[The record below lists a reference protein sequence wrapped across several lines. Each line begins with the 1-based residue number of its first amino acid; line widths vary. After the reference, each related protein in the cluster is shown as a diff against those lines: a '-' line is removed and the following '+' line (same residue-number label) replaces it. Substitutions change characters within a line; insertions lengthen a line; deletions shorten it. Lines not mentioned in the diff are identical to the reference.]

1 MKGNI
6 NIDVFFPPVLTKL
19 GSQPVQ
25 PRKERVKMGFPEK
38 DQYTG
43 MRRVIFLCMIL
54 VPVIPFV
61 AVLGIGYYHFTTSL
75 ETSTLGTM
83 NRIVEDHRQ
92 MIDTFLRERRGD
104 LGYIL
109 NTNSY
114 ENLTDP
120 EKSYTLFTQLQRY
133 SNAFVD
139 LGVFDQEGI
148 HVMYQGPY
156 RLVGIDY
163 GKEEWFRHVL
173 KEGYY
178 ISDIFLGFRRI
189 PHFVIALKREES
201 GKTWV
206 IRATIDTYVFNELVE
221 KVRIGK
227 TGEAYILNAQ
237 GIFQTARRSG
247 GSLLAKDPDDIHE
260 TKRQPG
266 VRTFIRKDAR
276 GDECL
281 FATTW
286 LQEKE
291 WMLVVRQE
299 TADAFKALRSAT
311 FMILAIMV
319 LGGVTITVLAYTLT
333 RQIIRRMQRIDVEKQ
348 QLGQQLVRATRLAEL
363 GQMAAGFAHEINN
376 PLQIMKSDRALIEMI
391 VSDLKKKGTLEESD
405 LKDLEETLDQFKLQ
419 IDRCSRITQTILEF
433 GRKNEPVEEEV
444 DVGEFVSH
452 VTSMIAEKASVQ
464 GIRLKKEISEQ
475 TPLLRSDPSQLQQV
489 LLNLLNNAIDAIT
502 ERHGC
507 EGGELSIQ
515 AGPDT
520 NGRVR
525 IAVRDNGAGISP
537 DNLKKIFAPFFTTKP
552 PGKGTGLGLYV
563 CYGIIEGMGGTMEVQ
578 SQRGVGTTFIVHLP
592 GSGER
597 ESALEQKESP
607 GEVIEH

>member
-1 MKGNI
+1 
-6 NIDVFFPPVLTKL
+6 VLRQD
-19 GSQPVQ
+19 GA
-25 PRKERVKMGFPEK
+25 KEGVKVGFPEK
-38 DQYTG
+38 DRYTG
-43 MRRVIFLCMIL
+43 MRRMIFFCMIL
-54 VPVIPFV
+54 VPVIPFI

-75 ETSTLGTM
+75 ETSTLATM

-104 LGYIL
+104 LGFII

-114 ENLTDP
+114 EDLTDP
-120 EKSYTLFTQLQRY
+120 EKVYKVFTQLQRY

-163 GKEEWFRHVL
+163 GKEEWFRHTL

-189 PHFVIALKREES
+189 PHFVVALKREES

-206 IRATIDTYVFNELVE
+206 INELVE

-247 GSLLAKDPDDIHE
+247 GNLLAKDPDDIHE
-260 TKRQPG
+260 TKPEPG
-266 VRTFIRKDAR
+266 VRTFIRKDAK
-276 GDECL
+276 GAECL

-311 FMILAIMV
+311 SLILFIMI

-333 RQIIRRMQRIDVEKQ
+333 RQIIRRMQRIDEEKH

-391 VSDLKKKGTLEESD
+391 FSDLKKKGD
-405 LKDLEETLDQFKLQ
+405 LKEPDVKDLEETLDQLKLQ
-419 IDRCSRITQTILEF
+419 IERCSKITQTILEF
-433 GRKNEPVEEEV
+433 GRKSEPTENDV
-444 DVGEFVSH
+444 DLGAFISQ
-452 VTSMIAEKASVQ
+452 VTSMITKKASVQ

-520 NGRVR
+520 NGRVKLS
-525 IAVRDNGAGISP
+525 VRDNGAGISP

-563 CYGIIEGMGGTMEVQ
+563 CYGIIEGMGGTMEVE
-578 SQRGVGTTFIVHLP
+578 SQRGVGTTFVVRLP
-592 GSGER
+592 SSSARQTQCDLE
-597 ESALEQKESP
+597 ESAT
-607 GEVIEH
+607 EVIGH